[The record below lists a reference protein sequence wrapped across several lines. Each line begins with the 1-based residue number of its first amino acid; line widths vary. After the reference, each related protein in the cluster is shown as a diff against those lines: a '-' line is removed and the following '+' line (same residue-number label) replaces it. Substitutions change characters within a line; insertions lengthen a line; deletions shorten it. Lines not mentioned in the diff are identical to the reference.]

1 MLLMKSSIITVLEKR
16 YLNIKFL
23 KCKALGNAKNMAL
36 KSLNLG
42 KQY

>member
-1 MLLMKSSIITVLEKR
+1 MKSSIITVLGKR

-23 KCKALGNAKNMAL
+23 KCMALGNAKNMAL
-36 KSLNLG
+36 NFLNLG